1 MRRDTIT
8 APDIPCTQAARAL
21 RTSGES
27 KSALDELRQL
37 SAHSFSFVHWSEMP
51 SAQPERALCAFREPS
66 AQSERALCARRRG
79 YTLIEM
85 IIVMAIISVLVAIAV
100 PMYQKSLTRTRES
113 LLKNNLFTLRTVID
127 EYTFD
132 KQKAPQTLQDLVDQG
147 YLRNVPLDPMTG
159 NSQSW
164 RVIMEDAITSVDQT
178 APGIYDVRSGSDKKS
193 LEGTMYSEW

>member
-1 MRRDTIT
+1 MSPALPVHCRCVVKTEISARPQGCDGPPGKGLSAVPARRGG
-8 APDIPCTQAARAL
+8 AFGAAR
-21 RTSGES
+21 
-27 KSALDELRQL
+27 K
-37 SAHSFSFVHWSEMP
+37 
-51 SAQPERALCAFREPS
+51 
-66 AQSERALCARRRG
+66 G

-113 LLKNNLFTLRTVID
+113 LLKNNLFTMRTVID

-159 NSQSW
+159 NNQSW